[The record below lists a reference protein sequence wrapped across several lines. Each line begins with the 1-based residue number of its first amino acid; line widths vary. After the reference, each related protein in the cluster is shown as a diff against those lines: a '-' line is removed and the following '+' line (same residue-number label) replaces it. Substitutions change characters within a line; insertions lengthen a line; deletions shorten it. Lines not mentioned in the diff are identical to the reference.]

1 MENSTFTLVTGASSG
16 IGKEIA
22 WYCGSIGMNLI
33 LVSLPNES
41 LDRVAIEISK
51 KYSVKTV
58 FFETDLTKLDSPKE
72 IFNWTQ
78 TKGLNVNILINN
90 AGVAGA
96 SVFENS
102 DIQYIDMRIM
112 LNIRA
117 LVMLSRLF
125 LPVLKT
131 HRNSYILNVGSMAG
145 FFAIPYKCLYSASK
159 AFVLYFSK
167 ALRHELKGTGVSV
180 SVLCPNGV
188 RTNPTTNAR
197 INSHGII
204 GRLTE
209 LSAGL
214 VARKGIEGM
223 LKHRLIIIPGKINY
237 ILLLLNRILPV
248 SVQQKILSMEFMK
261 ELKATRYYEEIQSSS
276 TIVLPW
282 QKVN

>member
-1 MENSTFTLVTGASSG
+1 MENSTFTLITGASSG

-33 LVSLPNES
+33 LVSLPGEK
-41 LDRVAIEISK
+41 LDQVALDIAGRHN
-51 KYSVKTV
+51 VKTV
-58 FFETDLTKLDSPKE
+58 FFEADLTKLDSPEK

-78 TKGLNVNILINN
+78 AKGLDINILINN

-102 DIQYIDMRIM
+102 DIQYIDMRIL

-131 HRNSYILNVGSMAG
+131 HQNAYILNVGSMAG
-145 FFAIPYKCLYSASK
+145 FFPIPYKCMYSASK

-188 RTNPTTNAR
+188 RTNPTTNVR
-197 INSHGII
+197 INSHGRI

-214 VARKGIEGM
+214 VAKKGIEGM
-223 LKHRLIIIPGKINY
+223 LRHRLVIIPGRFNY
-237 ILLLLNRILPV
+237 ILLLLNRLLPT
-248 SVQQKILSMEFMK
+248 SIQQKILSREFMK
-261 ELKATRYYEEIQSSS
+261 EVKATCNYVSNPVAS
-276 TIVLPW
+276 TLV
-282 QKVN
+282 

>member
-1 MENSTFTLVTGASSG
+1 MGNSTFTLVTGASSG

-33 LVSLPNES
+33 LVSLPDEGLNE
-41 LDRVAIEISK
+41 VALAIAERH
-51 KYSVKTV
+51 SVKIV
-58 FFETDLTKLDSPKE
+58 FFETDLTKLDSPEE

-78 TKGLNVNILINN
+78 AKGLDVNILINN

-96 SVFENS
+96 SVFEKS
-102 DIQYIDMRIM
+102 DIQYIDMRIL

-125 LPVLKT
+125 LPGLKT
-131 HRNSYILNVGSMAG
+131 HQNSYILNVGSLAG
-145 FFAIPYKCLYSASK
+145 FFPIPYKCLYSASK
-159 AFVLYFSK
+159 AFVMYFSK

-197 INSHGII
+197 INSHGRI
-204 GRLTE
+204 GQLTE

-237 ILLLLNRILPV
+237 ILLLFNRILPD
-248 SVQQKILSMEFMK
+248 SIQQKILSREFMK
-261 ELKATRYYEEIQSSS
+261 EVKATCDYEDHQNTS
-276 TIVLPW
+276 TLVLPR
-282 QKVN
+282 QEVI

>member
-33 LVSLPNES
+33 LVSLPDER
-41 LDRVAIEISK
+41 LDQVALEIAEK
-51 KYSVKTV
+51 HSVKTV
-58 FFETDLTKLDSPKE
+58 YFETDLTKLDSPEE

-78 TKGLNVNILINN
+78 TKGLDVNILINN

-96 SVFENS
+96 SVFEIS
-102 DIQYIDMRIM
+102 DIEYIDMRIM

-131 HRNSYILNVGSMAG
+131 HQNSYILNVGSLAG
-145 FFAIPYKCLYSASK
+145 FFPIPYKCMYSASK
-159 AFVLYFSK
+159 AFVLFFSK

-188 RTNPTTNAR
+188 RTNIATNAR
-197 INSHGII
+197 INSHGRI
-204 GRLTE
+204 GQLTE
-209 LSAGL
+209 LSARL
-214 VARKGIEGM
+214 VARKAVEGM
-223 LKHRLIIIPGKINY
+223 LRHRLIIIPGKINY
-237 ILLLLNRILPV
+237 ILLLLNRILPA
-248 SVQQKILSMEFMK
+248 SIQQNILSREFMK
-261 ELKATRYYEEIQSSS
+261 EVKATCKYEDIQNTSGVVV
-276 TIVLPW
+276 TGY
-282 QKVN
+282 KG